1 MFRST
6 SREMEKGRGAYV
18 LAGGGTGGHVFPAVA
33 IAREIRRRRPD
44 AEVLFVGTERGLE
57 ARVAPREGFPI
68 EFVSASG
75 FVGTGWRTKFASV
88 LALFAGLFQA
98 RSVLRRH
105 RARAVLGVGGY
116 ASLPVVLAAKLS
128 GIPSM
133 IQEQNSVPGV
143 ANRIAGRFAA
153 AIAVG
158 FESAAARFGRRAVW
172 TGNPVRPEF
181 FDVAA
186 LGSRPLSRRVFLF
199 GGSQGSRV
207 LNRALLESAEALRDS
222 SVQVVAQTGEK
233 EFASLRDSLRR
244 FSNVTV
250 APFFPE
256 IWKELEIADLVVCR
270 AGALTV
276 AELCAAGRPALLVP
290 FAAST
295 HGHQEANARELEAA
309 GAAVIIPEDQ
319 VVRQLSTELRTL
331 LSSSDRLVRMGR
343 AARSL
348 ARADAARRIV
358 ELFFEI
364 AGEAA

>member
-1 MFRST
+1 
-6 SREMEKGRGAYV
+6 MEKGEGAYV
-18 LAGGGTGGHVFPAVA
+18 LAGGGTGGHVFPAIA
-33 IAREIRRRRPD
+33 IAREIRRRRPGV
-44 AEVLFVGTERGLE
+44 EVLFIGTRRGLE
-57 ARVAPREGFPI
+57 ARAVPREGFPI

-75 FVGTGWRTKFASV
+75 FVGTGWTSKVQSIFSLV
-88 LALFAGLFQA
+88 AGTSQA
-98 RSVLRRH
+98 RSALLRH

-128 GIPSM
+128 GVPSM

-153 AIAVG
+153 AAAVG
-158 FESAAARFGRRAVW
+158 FESAAACFGPRAVW

-186 LGSRPLSRRVFLF
+186 LESRPLSRRVFLF

-207 LNRALLESAEALRDS
+207 LNSALREAAPELQKS
-222 SVQVVAQTGEK
+222 AVRVVAQTGDREL
-233 EFASLRDSLRR
+233 ESLREALRS
-244 FSNVTV
+244 FPNVTI

-256 IWKELEIADLVVCR
+256 IWKELEAADLVVCR

-276 AELCAAGRPALLVP
+276 AELCAAGRPAVLVP
-290 FAAST
+290 FAAAT
-295 HGHQEANARELEAA
+295 HGHQESNARQLEAA
-309 GAAVIIPEDQ
+309 GAAVVVPEEHIAARLAAE
-319 VVRQLSTELRTL
+319 VVAL
-331 LSSSDRLVRMGR
+331 LAAPDRLSAMGR

-358 ELFFEI
+358 DSLFAI
-364 AGEAA
+364 AGDAA